1 MEVSSERVVLPV
13 GITAADA
20 EKQLILATLERT
32 GQNKAEAARLLGLNV
47 KTIRNKL
54 KQYGLDSDDD

>member
-1 MEVSSERVVLPV
+1 VLPV
-13 GITAADA
+13 GISAADA
-20 EKQLILATLERT
+20 ERQLILATLERT